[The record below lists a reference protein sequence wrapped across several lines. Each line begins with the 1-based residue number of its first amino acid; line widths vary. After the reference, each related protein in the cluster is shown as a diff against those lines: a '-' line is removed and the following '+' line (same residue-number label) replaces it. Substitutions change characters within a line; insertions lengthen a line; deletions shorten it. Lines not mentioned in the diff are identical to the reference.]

1 MNTEINIRTN
11 REIRDKA
18 QKVFSA
24 LGISTSAG
32 VNMFLRQVVV
42 ERGLPFAPQTDAKK
56 IRARWDAQVK
66 QALKGKKYKRV
77 KIETVIDNPANRNFI
92 RRNILT
98 KGTIVKTE
106 LGKARITNRPGQE
119 AHVNAVLIQ

>member
-1 MNTEINIRTN
+1 MNTVINIRTN

-66 QALKGKKYKRV
+66 QALKGKKYKSA
-77 KIETVIDNPANRNFI
+77 KD
-92 RRNILT
+92 ILR
-98 KGTIVKTE
+98 G
-106 LGKARITNRPGQE
+106 L
-119 AHVNAVLIQ
+119 